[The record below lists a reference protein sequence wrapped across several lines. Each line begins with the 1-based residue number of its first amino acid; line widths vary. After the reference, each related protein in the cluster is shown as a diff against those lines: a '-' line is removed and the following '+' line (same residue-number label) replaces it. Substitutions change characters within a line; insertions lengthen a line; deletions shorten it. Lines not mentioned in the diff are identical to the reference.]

1 MIYQL
6 AKTSPLI
13 TGQVKMNM
21 IMNGNKVV
29 DLQYVPISNY
39 IPFAYN
45 NPIDVLN
52 YTHGENV
59 KTLYSKISD
68 HFFKEVVNPTLS
80 TNQLHRYDTLIDDTH
95 ENTYE
100 MGMKRIEYKRYN
112 KQFEFFCPVWCDNAD
127 EFKQLR
133 FIINLENRNG
143 RTMYSK
149 EISFDDRIK
158 KYLNKIHEDLGIHGL
173 NNNLLYVNFQEM
185 LSHIKGLNVKNGKI
199 QTIDTSYIVNNLL
212 HQERPVLETDNM
224 LVNLFNS
231 HNIIST
237 QLFNFNFIF
246 DLTDFM
252 PISLINDF
260 LLERINVYVDVY
272 KGYEKVLEK
281 DLYTNYENI
290 PRYDIYSG
298 KYNHSYNVLDYLEEY
313 KSTDLITKNK
323 ITQGTFHWCL
333 QNNDKSVFNLYNGFS
348 PIYNNE
354 PNSSKIS
361 CDHPDLFTDVFD
373 VNKNPFGVFKYSVI
387 ENGILFVDFIKTLE
401 DENNYFSY
409 NLKTLNDKEY
419 EFFGNILISNSKLSK
434 KLKEVDNIVTEY
446 NNSIEPSV
454 NLIKKMS
461 YEIVFSENKVPFN
474 DESYP
479 FYEDINSD
487 HNVLSN
493 QIDIVNAGV
502 FNIPGEFNYN
512 KLRNILNSEYIIS
525 SLEYE
530 MKEKDSYGGEITT
543 FYNDLDNFIVV
554 RYHINENGDKVLSVA
569 LLLNFDPNKIGM
581 GIKENLSF
589 KSIFNGDIS
598 KILYNKKTD
607 IQNSYFK
614 DYPKSYI
621 NDNETWIKNFPVDG
635 GNHYFITQKAMCY
648 NAFNLVCR
656 LINCAKFPNIIVF
669 DKSISSTRAVSPSVN
684 SNEINLTKADKSV
697 CIYRYDSNL
706 YPMFIDINSKS
717 NFKNNIYWCKQY
729 DKTIMNTINSI
740 NAGAEDI
747 DGIVEYSKYALYKF
761 TPLFKSIGY
770 FVLNSKELDYKNY
783 YLNEILE
790 DSKIRYEKEISWF
803 KNNSMIYLPSDFTV
817 TFEKNTGEGLTISD
831 IVNCISKVL
840 KNESD
845 FEDSTEKEKFIRY
858 YISNLY
864 KYEYEYDYKSDK
876 DITKQ
881 IYKIKFTLK

>member
-1 MIYQL
+1 
-6 AKTSPLI
+6 
-13 TGQVKMNM
+13 MNM

-59 KTLYSKISD
+59 KNLYSKISD
-68 HFFKEVVNPTLS
+68 YFFKEVTNPTLS
-80 TNQLHRYDTLIDDTH
+80 TKQLHRYDTLIDDTH

-100 MGMKRIEYKRYN
+100 MGMKRIEYKRYK
-112 KQFEFFCPVWCDNAD
+112 KQFEFFCPIWCDNAD

-133 FIINLENRNG
+133 FVINLENRNG
-143 RTMYSK
+143 RTIYSK
-149 EISFDDRIK
+149 EIEFDDNIK
-158 KYLNKIHEDLGIHGL
+158 KYLNKIHEDLGLQGL

-185 LSHIKGLNVKNGKI
+185 LSHIKGLNVKNGKV
-199 QTIDTSYIVNNLL
+199 QTIDTSYVVNNLL
-212 HQERPVLETDNM
+212 YQERPVLETDNM
-224 LVNLFNS
+224 LVNLFNA
-231 HNIIST
+231 HNTIST

-252 PISLINDF
+252 PIGLINDF

-272 KGYEKVLEK
+272 KGFEKVLEK

-290 PRYDIYSG
+290 PRYDIYYG
-298 KYNHSYNVLDYLEEY
+298 KYNHLYNVLDYLEEY

-373 VNKNPFGVFKYSVI
+373 VNKNPFGVFKYNVI

-401 DENNYFSY
+401 NDNNYFSY
-409 NLKTLNDKEY
+409 NLKTLDDKEY
-419 EFFGNILISNSKLSK
+419 EFFGNILVSNSKLSK
-434 KLKEVDNIVTEY
+434 KLKEVDNTITKYKEHPT
-446 NNSIEPSV
+446 NDD
-454 NLIKKMS
+454 LIKKTS
-461 YEIVFSENKVPFN
+461 YEIVFSESKIPFS
-474 DESYP
+474 DETGY
-479 FYEDINSD
+479 FYVDINSE
-487 HNVLSN
+487 NNILSN
-493 QIDIVNAGV
+493 QIDIVNAGI
-502 FNIPGEFNYN
+502 FNIPLTFNYD
-512 KLRNILNSEYIIS
+512 KLRNLLNNEYIIS

-530 MKEKDSYGGEITT
+530 VIEKKDGKETKT
-543 FYNDLDNFIVV
+543 FYNDLNNFIVV
-554 RYHINENGDKVLSVA
+554 RYHIDENGNKVLNVA
-569 LLLNFDPNKIGM
+569 LLLKFNPNEIGL

-598 KILYNKKTD
+598 KILYYSKKTD
-607 IQNSYFK
+607 LQNTYFK
-614 DYPKSYI
+614 DYPKNYLENENGWITKMPVEITDDGNGKSY
-621 NDNETWIKNFPVDG
+621 
-635 GNHYFITQKAMCY
+635 YFITQKAMCY
-648 NAFNLVCR
+648 NAFNLVCS

-669 DKSISSTRAVSPSVN
+669 DKSISSTKAVSPSVK

-717 NFKNNIYWCKQY
+717 DFKNNIYWCKQY

-740 NAGAEDI
+740 NAGEEDI

-783 YLNEILE
+783 YLNETLE

-817 TFEKNTGEGLTISD
+817 TFEKNTGEKLTISD

-840 KNESD
+840 KNDSD
-845 FEDSTEKEKFIRY
+845 FKDSKEKEKFIRY
-858 YISNLY
+858 YVSDLY
-864 KYEYEYDYKSDK
+864 KYDYEYDYKSDK